1 VENIKDRKGS
11 QSRKRTRQRRRRR
24 GREEMMQRWLVTGI

>member
-24 GREEMMQRWLVTGI
+24 REEMMQRWLVTGI